1 MRELD
6 PRIHREPPFR
16 GASKASEPESRTV
29 RAGFRVCAQG
39 ASRNDEVKP
48 MDCRVK
54 PNNDDKKLPATGCC
68 DLTQPEMGWRGSA
81 PTIRMQSQ
89 GFTATGES
97 FMASLDSVSIAILL
111 GAVLVMAGILSSL
124 LALRF
129 GAPLLLVFL
138 FIGMFAGDSGPG
150 QIRFDDVRT
159 TYLVGSVA
167 LALILFDGGLR
178 TRFQSI
184 RTVLAPSMVLATA
197 GVLLTAL
204 ITAPIA
210 RYALDLN
217 WTEAL
222 LVGAVV
228 ASTDAAAVFLLVH
241 AQGLRLRPR
250 VGATL
255 EVESGTNDPFAVFL
269 TLMLVELISLGE
281 SSVWHV
287 ALEFTREAVLGAIV
301 GVLGGRLVV
310 LALNRVALPQGL
322 HAPFVTTAAL
332 VIFGAAQIAHAS
344 GFLAVYLAGIIIGN
358 RPTRAHNSVV
368 AFLDAATWL
377 AQIVM
382 FVLLGLLVSPQR
394 LVGSL
399 TPAVVVALVLM
410 LVARPLAVLLCLA
423 PFRFSWREK
432 AFIAW
437 VGLRGAVAI
446 FLASIPMLVGLSK
459 AYLYFDVAFVVVIIS
474 LLLQGWTLA
483 FAARRL
489 HVALP
494 RSDRGPRRVE
504 LDLPGQLEQQLVGY
518 SVRPKSLYLRR
529 GLIPSWSKPTLVI
542 RDQKILSPAEAEPV
556 AAGDYI
562 YLLAPPEK
570 AEALDRFFVDMAP
583 SAAPDPHLL
592 GDFTVSGEI
601 TLGDLANIYDVA
613 IDAEQSQ
620 LTLADYFDVHLDH
633 APKEG
638 ATLPLDSIV
647 LVARSLGGGRVNVVG
662 LRLPEDGED
671 AAPETRGASIKR
683 KLSRAWKSVAGI

>member
-1 MRELD
+1 
-6 PRIHREPPFR
+6 
-16 GASKASEPESRTV
+16 
-29 RAGFRVCAQG
+29 
-39 ASRNDEVKP
+39 
-48 MDCRVK
+48 
-54 PNNDDKKLPATGCC
+54 
-68 DLTQPEMGWRGSA
+68 
-81 PTIRMQSQ
+81 
-89 GFTATGES
+89 
-97 FMASLDSVSIAILL
+97 MASLDSVSIAILL
-111 GAVLVMAGILSSL
+111 GAALVMAGILSSL

-138 FIGMFAGDSGPG
+138 LIGMLAGDSGPG
-150 QIRFDDVRT
+150 HLQFDDVRT

-184 RTVLAPSMVLATA
+184 RAVLAPSMVLATV

-204 ITAPIA
+204 VTAPFA
-210 RYALDLN
+210 KLALDLN
-217 WTEAL
+217 WSEAL

-241 AQGLRLRPR
+241 TQGLRLRPR

-255 EVESGTNDPFAVFL
+255 EAESGTNDPFAIFL
-269 TLMLVELISLGE
+269 TLMLVEFISIGN
-281 SSVWHV
+281 STPGHV
-287 ALEFTREAVLGAIV
+287 VMEFLQEAVLGAII
-301 GVLGGRLVV
+301 GVIGGRMVV
-310 LALNRVALPQGL
+310 LALNKVALPQGL
-322 HAPFVTTAAL
+322 HAPFVATAAL
-332 VIFGAAQIAHAS
+332 VIFGAAQIVHAS

-368 AFLDAATWL
+368 TFLDAATWL

-394 LVGSL
+394 LGSSVG
-399 TPAVVVALVLM
+399 PAVLVALVLM
-410 LVARPLAVLLCLA
+410 LLARPLAVFVCLA

-432 AFIAW
+432 LFIAW
-437 VGLRGAVAI
+437 TGLRGAVAI

-474 LLLQGWTLA
+474 LLLQGWTLGP
-483 FAARRL
+483 AARRL

-494 RSDRGPRRVE
+494 RTDRGPRRVE

-518 SVRPKSLYLRR
+518 PVRPKSLYFRR

-542 RDQKILSPAEAEPV
+542 RNENILSPAEADPI
-556 AAGDYI
+556 APGDYL

-570 AEALDRFFVDMAP
+570 AESLDRFFVDMPP
-583 SAAPDPHLL
+583 STAPDPHLL
-592 GDFTVSGEI
+592 GDFVVSGEH
-601 TLGDLANIYDVA
+601 TLSELAEIYGVKLDP
-613 IDAEQSQ
+613 EQAK
-620 LTLADYFDVHLDH
+620 LTLSDYFDIHLDH

-638 ATLPLDSIV
+638 ATVDLDTIV

-662 LRLPEDGED
+662 LRLPEDEE
-671 AAPETRGASIKR
+671 ARKPETRMQMCRR
-683 KLSRAWKSVAGI
+683 KLADLWASVAGI

>member
-1 MRELD
+1 
-6 PRIHREPPFR
+6 
-16 GASKASEPESRTV
+16 
-29 RAGFRVCAQG
+29 
-39 ASRNDEVKP
+39 
-48 MDCRVK
+48 
-54 PNNDDKKLPATGCC
+54 
-68 DLTQPEMGWRGSA
+68 
-81 PTIRMQSQ
+81 
-89 GFTATGES
+89 
-97 FMASLDSVSIAILL
+97 MASLDSVSIAILL
-111 GAVLVMAGILSSL
+111 GAVLVMTGILSSL

-138 FIGMFAGDSGPG
+138 IIGMVAGDAGPG
-150 QIRFDDVRT
+150 QLSFDDVRT

-184 RTVLAPSMVLATA
+184 RSVLAPSMVLATI

-204 ITAPIA
+204 ITAPVA
-210 RYALDLN
+210 KYALDLN

-269 TLMLVELISLGE
+269 TLMLVELISSG
-281 SSVWHV
+281 SSSFWHV
-287 ALEFTREAVLGAIV
+287 LREFTQEALLGALV
-301 GVLGGRLVV
+301 GVVGGRLVV

-332 VIFGAAQIAHAS
+332 VIFGGAQIAHAS
-344 GFLAVYLAGIIIGN
+344 GFLAVYLAGIVIGN

-368 AFLDAATWL
+368 TFLDAAPWL

-382 FVLLGLLVSPQR
+382 FVLLGLLVEPHR
-394 LVGSL
+394 LLGSAG
-399 TPAVVVALVLM
+399 PAVVVALSLM
-410 LVARPLAVLLCLA
+410 LVARPLVVFLCLA

-432 AFIAW
+432 VFIAW
-437 VGLRGAVAI
+437 TGLRGAVAI

-459 AYLYFDVAFVVVIIS
+459 AYLYFDVAFVIVVIS

-483 FAARRL
+483 AAARRL

-494 RSDRGPRRVE
+494 RAERGPRRVE

-518 SVRPKSLYLRR
+518 SVRPKSLFFRR
-529 GLIPSWSKPTLVI
+529 GLTPSWSKPTLVI
-542 RDQKILSPAEAEPV
+542 RDQHILSPAEADPV
-556 AAGDYI
+556 RPGDYL

-570 AEALDRFFVDMAP
+570 AEALDRFFVDMPP
-583 SAAPDPHLL
+583 SSAPDPHLL
-592 GDFTVSGEI
+592 GDFTVSGEH
-601 TLGDLANIYDVA
+601 TLGELAEVYGVTVDEDDLK
-613 IDAEQSQ
+613 Q
-620 LTLADYFDVHLDH
+620 TLSDYFDIHLDH

-638 ATLPLDSIV
+638 AELTLDPIV
-647 LVARSLGGGRVNVVG
+647 LVARSIGGGRVNVVG
-662 LRLPEDGED
+662 LRLPEEED
-671 AAPETRGASIKR
+671 EVVPETRTAS
-683 KLSRAWKSVAGI
+683 

>member
-1 MRELD
+1 
-6 PRIHREPPFR
+6 
-16 GASKASEPESRTV
+16 
-29 RAGFRVCAQG
+29 
-39 ASRNDEVKP
+39 
-48 MDCRVK
+48 
-54 PNNDDKKLPATGCC
+54 
-68 DLTQPEMGWRGSA
+68 
-81 PTIRMQSQ
+81 
-89 GFTATGES
+89 
-97 FMASLDSVSIAILL
+97 MASLDAVSIAILL

-138 FIGMFAGDSGPG
+138 LIGMLAGDSGPG
-150 QIRFDDVRT
+150 QLQFDDVRT

-167 LALILFDGGLR
+167 LALILFDGGLK

-204 ITAPIA
+204 ITAPVA
-210 RYALDLN
+210 KFALDLN
-217 WTEAL
+217 WTEAF

-241 AQGLRLRPR
+241 TQGLRLRPR

-255 EVESGTNDPFAVFL
+255 EAESGTNDPFAIFL
-269 TLMLVELISLGE
+269 TLMLVEFISRGE
-281 SSVWHV
+281 SSLSHI
-287 ALEFTREAVLGAIV
+287 AMEFAREAVLGAIM
-301 GVLGGRLVV
+301 GVIGGRLVV
-310 LALNRVALPQGL
+310 LALNRMALPQGL

-332 VIFGAAQIAHAS
+332 VIFGGAQIAHGS

-368 AFLDAATWL
+368 TFLDAATWL

-382 FVLLGLLVSPQR
+382 FVLLGLLVSPHR
-394 LVGSL
+394 LLGSIG
-399 TPAVVVALVLM
+399 PAVAVAFVLM
-410 LVARPLAVLLCLA
+410 LVARPVAVFLCLL
-423 PFRFSWREK
+423 PFKFNWREK
-432 AFIAW
+432 VFIAW
-437 VGLRGAVAI
+437 TGLRGAVAI

-459 AYLYFDVAFVVVIIS
+459 AYLYFDVAFVVVFIS

-483 FAARRL
+483 PAARRL

-494 RSDRGPRRVE
+494 RAERGPRRVE

-518 SVRPKSLYLRR
+518 PVRAKSLYFRR

-542 RDQKILSPAEAEPV
+542 REQHILTPTEADPV
-556 AAGDYI
+556 APGDYL

-583 SAAPDPHLL
+583 GSAPDPHLL
-592 GDFTVSGEI
+592 GDFTVSGEH
-601 TLGDLANIYDVA
+601 TLGELADIYGVTVGEDQA
-613 IDAEQSQ
+613 M
-620 LTLADYFDVHLDH
+620 LTLSDYFDIHLDH

-638 ATLPLDSIV
+638 AELALDPIV
-647 LVARSLGGGRVNVVG
+647 LVARSIGGGRVNVVG
-662 LRLPEDGED
+662 LRLPEDEE
-671 AAPETRGASIKR
+671 AVAPLTRMQKFKR
-683 KLSRAWKSVAGI
+683 KLAEIWSSVAGV

>member
-1 MRELD
+1 
-6 PRIHREPPFR
+6 
-16 GASKASEPESRTV
+16 
-29 RAGFRVCAQG
+29 
-39 ASRNDEVKP
+39 
-48 MDCRVK
+48 
-54 PNNDDKKLPATGCC
+54 
-68 DLTQPEMGWRGSA
+68 
-81 PTIRMQSQ
+81 
-89 GFTATGES
+89 
-97 FMASLDSVSIAILL
+97 MASLDSVSIAILL

-129 GAPLLLVFL
+129 GAPLLLFFL
-138 FIGMFAGDSGPG
+138 FIGMLAGDSGPG
-150 QIRFDDVRT
+150 GLRFDDVHT

-167 LALILFDGGLR
+167 LALILFDGGLK

-184 RTVLAPSMVLATA
+184 RAVLAPSMVLATV

-204 ITAPIA
+204 ITAPVA
-210 RYALDLN
+210 KYALDLN

-222 LVGAVV
+222 LIGAVV

-269 TLMLVELISLGE
+269 TLMLVKLIALGGT
-281 SSVWHV
+281 SAGHV
-287 ALEFTREAVLGAIV
+287 AMEFAQEALLGTLI
-301 GVLGGRLVV
+301 GVVGGRLVV

-322 HAPFVTTAAL
+322 HAPFVCTAAL
-332 VIFGAAQIAHAS
+332 VIFGLAQIFHAS

-394 LVGSL
+394 LVSSIL
-399 TPAVVVALVLM
+399 PAVAVAFVLM
-410 LVARPLAVLLCLA
+410 LVARPIAVFLCLA
-423 PFRFSWREK
+423 PFRFNWREK
-432 AFIAW
+432 AFVAW

-446 FLASIPMLVGLSK
+446 FLASIPMLVGLPK

-483 FAARRL
+483 VAARKL

-494 RSDRGPRRVE
+494 RTDKGPRRIE

-518 SVRPKSLYLRR
+518 SVRPKSLYLKR

-542 RDQKILSPAEAEPV
+542 RDQHILSPAEADPV

-570 AEALDRFFVDMAP
+570 AEALDRFFVDMPP
-583 SAAPDPHLL
+583 STAPDPHLL
-592 GDFTVSGEI
+592 GDFVVSGEI
-601 TLGDLANIYDVA
+601 TLGDLAIIYGIAVDPDQA
-613 IDAEQSQ
+613 T

-633 APKEG
+633 APTVG
-638 ATLPLDSIV
+638 AALPVDTID

-662 LRLPEDGED
+662 LRLPEDED
-671 AAPETRGASIKR
+671 PVPKLTRVEALKR
-683 KLSRAWKSVAGI
+683 KLADMWSSLSGA

>member
-1 MRELD
+1 
-6 PRIHREPPFR
+6 
-16 GASKASEPESRTV
+16 
-29 RAGFRVCAQG
+29 
-39 ASRNDEVKP
+39 
-48 MDCRVK
+48 
-54 PNNDDKKLPATGCC
+54 
-68 DLTQPEMGWRGSA
+68 
-81 PTIRMQSQ
+81 
-89 GFTATGES
+89 
-97 FMASLDSVSIAILL
+97 MASLDSVSLAILL

-138 FIGMFAGDSGPG
+138 LIGMLAGDSGPG
-150 QIRFDDVRT
+150 QLRFDDVRT

-184 RTVLAPSMVLATA
+184 RAVLAPSMVLATI

-204 ITAPIA
+204 ITAPFA
-210 RYALDLN
+210 KYVLDLN
-217 WTEAL
+217 WTESL

-255 EVESGTNDPFAVFL
+255 EAESGTNDPFAVFL
-269 TLMLVELISLGE
+269 TLMLVEFISLGQ
-281 SSVWHV
+281 SSFTHI
-287 ALEFTREAVLGAIV
+287 ALEFFREAALGAVV
-301 GVLGGRLVV
+301 GVIGGRLVV
-310 LALNRVALPQGL
+310 VALNRVALPQGL

-332 VIFGAAQIAHAS
+332 VIFGAAQMAHAS

-368 AFLDAATWL
+368 TFLDAATWL

-382 FVLLGLLVSPQR
+382 FVMLGLLVSPQR
-394 LVGSL
+394 LLSSVV
-399 TPAVVVALVLM
+399 PAVLVALVLM
-410 LVARPLAVLLCLA
+410 LLARPIAVFLCLA
-423 PFRFSWREK
+423 PFRFNWREK
-432 AFIAW
+432 LFIAW
-437 VGLRGAVAI
+437 TGLRGAVAI

-483 FAARRL
+483 PAARRL

-494 RSDRGPRRVE
+494 RADRGPRRVE

-518 SVRPKSLYLRR
+518 PVRSKSLYFRR

-542 RDQKILSPAEAEPV
+542 RDQRILSPTEADPIT
-556 AAGDYI
+556 AGDYI

-570 AEALDRFFVDMAP
+570 AEALDRFFVDMPP
-583 SAAPDPHLL
+583 SSAPDPHLL
-592 GDFTVSGEI
+592 GDFTVSGEH
-601 TLGDLANIYDVA
+601 TLGELAEIYGVA
-613 IDAEQSQ
+613 VGEDQAK
-620 LTLADYFDVHLDH
+620 LTLSDYFDIHLDY

-638 ATLPLDSIV
+638 AELVLDPIV
-647 LVARSLGGGRVNVVG
+647 LVARSISGGRVNVIG
-662 LRLPEDGED
+662 LRLPEDEEET
-671 AAPETRGASIKR
+671 APLTRWQRFRR
-683 KLSRAWKSVAGI
+683 KLAEIWSQVAGV